1 MKKIF
6 IALCA
11 YTCIYAS
18 FSTTIFSDNFSLK
31 AQQTFPVN
39 EVKDDRNGFYALQ
52 NATVWVD
59 FQTKIEN
66 ATIIIKNGLI
76 DAVGANLPAPAGAI
90 VIDLKGKHVYPSFI
104 EIYSN

>member
-6 IALCA
+6 IALFA
-11 YTCIYAS
+11 YVSIYMA
-18 FSTTIFSDNFSLK
+18 FSSTIFSDNFSLK

-39 EVKDDRNGFYALQ
+39 EVKNDKNGFYALQ

-66 ATIIIKNGLI
+66 ATLIIKNGVVE
-76 DAVGANLPAPAGAI
+76 AVGANLAAPSGAI
-90 VIDLKGKHVYPSFI
+90 IIDLKGKHVYPSFI
-104 EIYSN
+104 EI